1 MGPKG
6 SPVLSGGVP
15 GPHKLVGTSPG
26 FIPKNLNTEVYNEI
40 IQIADE
46 EALTTMRNLARQ
58 EGLLVGPSSGASVYA
73 AIMIAKRLGVGKK
86 FYVLRLIQVN
96 VI

>member
-1 MGPKG
+1 M
-6 SPVLSGGVP
+6 
-15 GPHKLVGTSPG
+15 
-26 FIPKNLNTEVYNEI
+26 YNEI

-73 AIMIAKRLGVGKK
+73 AIMIAKRLGAGKK
-86 FYVLRLIQVN
+86 FYVLHLIQGN

>member
-1 MGPKG
+1 M
-6 SPVLSGGVP
+6 
-15 GPHKLVGTSPG
+15 
-26 FIPKNLNTEVYNEI
+26 YNEI

-58 EGLLVGPSSGASVYA
+58 EGLLVGSSSGASVYA

>member
-1 MGPKG
+1 M
-6 SPVLSGGVP
+6 
-15 GPHKLVGTSPG
+15 
-26 FIPKNLNTEVYNEI
+26 YNEI

-73 AIMIAKRLGVGKK
+73 AIMIAKRLGTGKK
-86 FYVLRLIQVN
+86 SFMCCT
-96 VI
+96 

>member
-1 MGPKG
+1 M
-6 SPVLSGGVP
+6 
-15 GPHKLVGTSPG
+15 
-26 FIPKNLNTEVYNEI
+26 YNEI

-58 EGLLVGPSSGASVYA
+58 EGLLVGPSGASVC